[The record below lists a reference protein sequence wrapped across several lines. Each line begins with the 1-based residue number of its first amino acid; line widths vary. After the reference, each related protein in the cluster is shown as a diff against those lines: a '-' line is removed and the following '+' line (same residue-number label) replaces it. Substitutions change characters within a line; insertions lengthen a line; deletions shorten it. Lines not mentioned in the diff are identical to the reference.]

1 MSMAEYAINE
11 VVERLFKAY
20 RYAMDTAI
28 DIARGE
34 YSIEAIHDIALAI
47 ADEINYV
54 MDAMEKLFNAKI
66 PNEIRDKMMEL
77 NEEYEKIEQE
87 QEL

>member
-1 MSMAEYAINE
+1 MGMAEYTTNE
-11 VVERLFKAY
+11 VIEKLFKAY

-34 YSIEAIHDIALAI
+34 YSIEAIQDIALAI

-54 MDAMEKLFNAKI
+54 MDAMETLFNVKI
-66 PNEIRDKMMEL
+66 PSEIRDKMIEL
-77 NEEYEKIEQE
+77 NEEYEKIEE
-87 QEL
+87 KY

>member
-1 MSMAEYAINE
+1 MAEYAINE